1 MHVGYAPVFQNLGRK
16 ISDYEAYRAELRLVD
31 LAEPL
36 GFESIWEPEHHF
48 TDYEMT
54 PDVLQFLTWCAGRT
68 KHVRLGSMVVVLPWH
83 DPLRVA
89 EQIVLLDH
97 LSDGRAILGIGRG
110 LGAVEFDGFRVDMT
124 KTRGIFN
131 ESAEAIVNA
140 IERGYME
147 FDGEHIKQPRRDLR
161 PGPFKSFE
169 GRLYGAGLSPETG
182 PIMARL
188 GLGMLIFPLKA
199 WSDVRVTL
207 EEYGKEWR
215 KHRPDV
221 EPRKCVQVAFC
232 YVDKDP
238 GKAKAI
244 ASEHVANYYK
254 SIIAHYDMAGD
265 RLKGTKGYEFY
276 QKTVQANQDNL
287 DATIANFIDLMPW
300 GTPKQVIDKLADVH
314 REIDNNAIIAH
325 FSFGGMDYGLA
336 EQSMRLFASD
346 VMPTVKAMRTP
357 AFAEPLRR
365 TVQAA

>member
-1 MHVGYAPVFQNLGRK
+1 MHVGYAPVFQNLGRP
-16 ISDYEAYRAELRLVD
+16 ISDREAYRQELRLVD

-68 KHVRLGSMVVVLPWH
+68 KHVKLGSMVVVLPWH

-89 EQIVLLDH
+89 EQITLLDH

-110 LGAVEFDGFRVDMT
+110 LGAIEFDGFRVDMT
-124 KTRGIFN
+124 RSRGIFN
-131 ESAEAIVNA
+131 DNA
-140 IERGYME
+140 DALVQALERGYIE
-147 FDGEHIKQPRRDLR
+147 YDGEFLKQPRRDIR
-161 PGPFKSFE
+161 PAPFKSFE
-169 GRLYGAGLSPETG
+169 GRMFGAGLSPETG

-207 EEYGKEWR
+207 EDYGKEWR
-215 KHRPDV
+215 KVRPGT
-221 EPRKCVQVAFC
+221 EPAKSIQVAFC

-238 GKAKAI
+238 ARARAI
-244 ASEHVANYYK
+244 ATTHVGNYYN

-276 QKTVQANQDNL
+276 QKTIQANQDNL
-287 DATIANFIDLMPW
+287 DDTIRNFVDLMPW
-300 GTPKQVIDKLADVH
+300 GTPEQVIAKLADVH
-314 REIDNNAIIAH
+314 RQIDNNAIIAH
-325 FSFGGMDYGLA
+325 FAFGGMPYDLA
-336 EQSMRLFASD
+336 EQSMRLFAAE
-346 VMPTVKAMRTP
+346 VLPAVKAIKTTP
-357 AFAEPLRR
+357 FAESTHDLPPRI
-365 TVQAA
+365 